1 MKTQNFTYPVN
12 ETVFIDC
19 KQFLAENPLDKKRQG
34 IVETVAEMINHA
46 FISGIKQE
54 PRPWP
59 VSTDDIIT
67 FLVGGGASEKVWG
80 QSVIEFFSCL
90 IRWMDSAYEAG
101 KNREKTFFSD
111 SIRIG

>member
-12 ETVFIDC
+12 ETVFIGC

-46 FISGIKQE
+46 FIAGIKQE